1 MVSAIVFIP
10 LFGALF
16 LLLLPKEDE
25 EGARRVA
32 LGTSLLTFVISLGL
46 LAGFNGN
53 NADFQFVERFSWIED
68 FGIQYHVGVD
78 GISLFLILLTTFL
91 MPLVL
96 LAAWGDI
103 HKWVREYLFFFLLL
117 ETGMVG
123 TFVALD
129 LFLFYVFWEVML
141 IPMYFLIGV
150 WGGPR
155 RIYAALKFL
164 LYTMV
169 GSLLM
174 LVAILY
180 LAYQYNAQH
189 QTVTFDLLRLYD
201 LNLSLTEQKWLF
213 AAFALSFAIKVP
225 LFPFHTWLPDA
236 HVEAPTGGS
245 VILAG
250 VLLKMGTYG
259 FLRFALP
266 LFPQAAQAAVP
277 FIMALAVIGIVY
289 GALVALVQPDLK
301 KLVAYS
307 SVSHLGFVML
317 GLFAF
322 NPQGVEG
329 ALYQMLNHGLS
340 TGALFLLVG
349 VIYERRHTRLIS
361 EYGGLWK
368 QTPVYASIFLVVMLS
383 SIGLPG
389 LNGFVGE
396 FLILLGTFKA
406 NTMAGVIA
414 VSGVVL
420 GAVYMLWMYQRVIFG
435 PLTNDENKKLTDLSR
450 REVAIFAPLL
460 AMMLFMGLYPQ
471 PLLSRME
478 KSVEATLA
486 RVTKPQSAQAEI
498 PDFPSPLPSCPGS
511 AWVRSAWQAP
521 PAAAL
526 AGAEPLD
533 PCVPRQSVGT
543 RNSEGEG
550 ETLIAER

>member
-1 MVSAIVFIP
+1 MVSVIIFLP
-10 LFGALF
+10 LFAAI
-16 LLLLPKEDE
+16 LLLFMAKEE
-25 EGARRVA
+25 EELARRFA
-32 LGTSLLTFVISLGL
+32 FGSSLLTFIISLGL
-46 LAGFNGN
+46 FLNFDAST
-53 NADFQFVERFSWIED
+53 ADFQFVERLPWIPD
-68 FGIQYHVGVD
+68 FGIHYYVGVD
-78 GISLFLILLTTFL
+78 GISLFLVLLTTFL
-91 MPLVL
+91 TPIVL
-96 LAAWGDI
+96 LGAWDV
-103 HKWVREYLFFFLLL
+103 HNRVKEYLFFFLVL
-117 ETGMVG
+117 ETGMIG
-123 TFVALD
+123 ALVALD

-150 WGGPR
+150 WGGAR
-155 RIYAALKFL
+155 RIYAAIKFL

-180 LAYQYNAQH
+180 LAYLHNAQH
-189 QTVTFDLLRLYD
+189 GSITFDLLQLH
-201 LNLSLTEQKWLF
+201 NLKISAQAQLWLF

-266 LFPQAAQAAVP
+266 LFPEAAHAAVP
-277 FIMALAVIGIVY
+277 TIMALSVIGIIY
-289 GALVALVQPDLK
+289 GALVAMVQPDLK

-317 GLFAF
+317 GMFAF
-322 NPQGVEG
+322 NAQGVTG
-329 ALYQMLNHGLS
+329 SIYQMLNHGIS

-368 QTPVYASIFLVVMLS
+368 QTPLYASIFLITMLS

-389 LNGFVGE
+389 LNGFIGE
-396 FLILLGTFKA
+396 FLILLGAFKA
-406 NTMAGVIA
+406 NVWAGAFA

-435 PLTNDENKKLTDLSR
+435 PLKNEANKKLTDLSF
-450 REVAIFAPLL
+450 REVAIFVPLL
-460 AMMLFMGLYPQ
+460 ALMFFMGLYPQ
-471 PLLSRME
+471 PFLSRME

-486 RVTKPQSAQAEI
+486 RVAQKTATAQA
-498 PDFPSPLPSCPGS
+498 PTPT
-511 AWVRSAWQAP
+511 V
-521 PAAAL
+521 
-526 AGAEPLD
+526 
-533 PCVPRQSVGT
+533 
-543 RNSEGEG
+543 
-550 ETLIAER
+550 IAER

>member
-1 MVSAIVFIP
+1 MVSAIVFTP
-10 LFGALF
+10 LFAALF
-16 LLLLPKEDE
+16 LLFLPKEDE
-25 EGARRVA
+25 EGARRLA
-32 LGTSLLTFVISLGL
+32 FGASLLTFVISLGL
-46 LAGFNGN
+46 LVKFDSGT
-53 NADFQFVERFSWIED
+53 ADFQFVERFAWIED

-78 GISLFLILLTTFL
+78 GISLFLVLLTTFL

-96 LAAWGDI
+96 LASWGDV
-103 HKWVREYLFFFLLL
+103 HKRVKEYLFVFLLL

-155 RIYAALKFL
+155 RIYAAIKFL

-180 LAYQYNAQH
+180 LAYQHNAQH
-189 QTVTFDLLRLYD
+189 QTVTFDLLQLYN

-259 FLRFALP
+259 FLRFAIP
-266 LFPQAAQAAVP
+266 LFPEAAHAAVP
-277 FIMALAVIGIVY
+277 VIMALAVIGIIY
-289 GALVALVQPDLK
+289 GALVAMVQPDLK

-307 SVSHLGFVML
+307 SVSHLGFVVL

-322 NPQGVEG
+322 NVQGVEG
-329 ALYQMLNHGLS
+329 AVYQMLNHGLS

-349 VIYERRHTRLIS
+349 MVYERRHTRLIS

-368 QTPVYASIFLVVMLS
+368 QVPLYASIFMVVMLS

-406 NTMAGVIA
+406 NPWAGALA

-435 PLTNDENKKLTDLSR
+435 PIKNEENAKLVDLSR
-450 REVAIFAPLL
+450 REVAIFVPFL
-460 AMMLFMGLYPQ
+460 AVMLFMGLYPR
-471 PLLSRME
+471 PLLTRME

-486 RVTKPQSAQAEI
+486 RVNVLRQASPEQSRRAQHEWL
-498 PDFPSPLPSCPGS
+498 PNRPSPDSPVILSLS
-511 AWVRSAWQAP
+511 K
-521 PAAAL
+521 
-526 AGAEPLD
+526 D
-533 PCVPRQSVGT
+533 
-543 RNSEGEG
+543 
-550 ETLIAER
+550 ETELKH